1 MFVSKT
7 HEITATLAAL
17 DRSHAV
23 IEFKMDGTIIR
34 ANANFL
40 AVTGYRL
47 ADIRGR
53 SHAIFV
59 AAKERHGM
67 AYQRFWDGLKRGEFQ
82 AGEYRHIGK
91 HGRDV
96 WIQATYNPILRRNGK
111 PFKVIALATDI
122 TARIRRDAGRD
133 GEGGASRLAPEA
145 LALGRNGEFD
155 AAGHMR
161 QAAAWRTEAPLVPSS
176 VPGRGF
182 AGIKGPGREPSETVP
197 EASEPAS
204 RIGNVI
210 DMINRIAAENNLAAL
225 RAAIE
230 AARAGEATGAATG
243 EAMTAHPR
251 PRSQARRPGRMA

>member
-1 MFVSKT
+1 MFVSKA

-17 DRSHAV
+17 NRSLAV
-23 IEFKMDGTIIR
+23 IEFKMDGTIVM
-34 ANANFL
+34 ANENFL

-59 AAKERHGM
+59 AARERHSL

-82 AGEYRHIGK
+82 AGEYHHIGR

-96 WIQATYNPILRRNGK
+96 WVQATYNPIRRRNGR
-111 PFKVIALATDI
+111 PFKVIAFATDI
-122 TARIRRDAGRD
+122 TPRIRREAG

-145 LALGRNGEFD
+145 LALDRSGAFGASGQRGHPAVPRTGD
-155 AAGHMR
+155 AH
-161 QAAAWRTEAPLVPSS
+161 VPSAT
-176 VPGRGF
+176 G
-182 AGIKGPGREPSETVP
+182 ETMT

-210 DMINRIAAENNLAAL
+210 DMINRIAAENNLAVL
-225 RAAIE
+225 RATIE
-230 AARAGEATGAATG
+230 AARAGQAVNAD
-243 EAMTAHPR
+243 PC
-251 PRSQARRPGRMA
+251 PRSQARRSGRMA

>member
-23 IEFKMDGTIIR
+23 IEFKMDGTIVC

-59 AAKERHGM
+59 AAKERHSM

-111 PFKVIALATDI
+111 PFKVVAFATDI
-122 TARIRRDAGRD
+122 TARIRSATPRAARP
-133 GEGGASRLAPEA
+133 ASPRKRSHSTGPVRSTGPAQSGTRPF
-145 LALGRNGEFD
+145 G
-155 AAGHMR
+155 
-161 QAAAWRTEAPLVPSS
+161 
-176 VPGRGF
+176 
-182 AGIKGPGREPSETVP
+182 GPGIRS
-197 EASEPAS
+197 SRSLRPAGS
-204 RIGNVI
+204 KALLPMLPPAKPCPRRR
-210 DMINRIAAENNLAAL
+210 NRP
-225 RAAIE
+225 
-230 AARAGEATGAATG
+230 AGS
-243 EAMTAHPR
+243 AM
-251 PRSQARRPGRMA
+251 

>member
-1 MFVSKT
+1 MFASKT

-23 IEFKMDGTIIR
+23 IEFEMDGTIVS
-34 ANANFL
+34 ANENFL

-59 AAKERHGM
+59 AAKERHSM
-67 AYQRFWDGLKRGEFQ
+67 AYQRFWDSLKRGEFQ

-111 PFKVIALATDI
+111 PFKVIAFATDI
-122 TARIRRDAGRD
+122 TARIRRDA
-133 GEGGASRLAPEA
+133 EGGASRLAPES
-145 LALGRNGEFD
+145 LALDRAGAFD
-155 AAGHMR
+155 ASVQMR
-161 QAAAWRTEAPLVPSS
+161 QAAVWRTGDPRVPFALTGRLKSPGTDALTDEAM
-176 VPGRGF
+176 
-182 AGIKGPGREPSETVP
+182 P
-197 EASEPAS
+197 EASEPAR

-225 RAAIE
+225 RATIE
-230 AARAGEATGAATG
+230 AARPGD
-243 EAMTAHPR
+243 AMTADPR
-251 PRSQARRPGRMA
+251 PRSQVRRSGRVA

>member
-59 AAKERHGM
+59 AAKERHSM

-111 PFKVIALATDI
+111 PFKVVACATDI
-122 TARIRRDAGRD
+122 TARIRRDARRD
-133 GEGGASRLAPEA
+133 AEGGAFRLAPEA
-145 LALGRNGEFD
+145 LALDRAGAFD
-155 AAGHMR
+155 GSGHRRHAAV
-161 QAAAWRTEAPLVPSS
+161 WRTGDPLVPFA
-176 VPGRGF
+176 PTGRLESPVADAPIGE
-182 AGIKGPGREPSETVP
+182 ATPA
-197 EASEPAS
+197 ASEPAS

-225 RAAIE
+225 RATIE
-230 AARAGEATGAATG
+230 AARAADAVAAD
-243 EAMTAHPR
+243 PR
-251 PRSQARRPGRMA
+251 PRSQMRRPGRMA

>member
-23 IEFKMDGTIIR
+23 IEFKMDGTIIC

-59 AAKERHGM
+59 AAKERHSM

-82 AGEYRHIGK
+82 AGEYHHIGK

-111 PFKVIALATDI
+111 PFKVVACATDI
-122 TARIRRDAGRD
+122 TARIRRERD

-145 LALGRNGEFD
+145 LAPHRAGAFDGSGHGRR
-155 AAGHMR
+155 AAV
-161 QAAAWRTEAPLVPSS
+161 WRTGDPLVPFA
-176 VPGRGF
+176 PAGRLESPVADAPISESTP
-182 AGIKGPGREPSETVP
+182 AG
-197 EASEPAS
+197 SEPAS

-225 RAAIE
+225 RATIE
-230 AARAGEATGAATG
+230 AARAGDAVAAD
-243 EAMTAHPR
+243 PR
-251 PRSQARRPGRMA
+251 PRSQLRRPGRTA